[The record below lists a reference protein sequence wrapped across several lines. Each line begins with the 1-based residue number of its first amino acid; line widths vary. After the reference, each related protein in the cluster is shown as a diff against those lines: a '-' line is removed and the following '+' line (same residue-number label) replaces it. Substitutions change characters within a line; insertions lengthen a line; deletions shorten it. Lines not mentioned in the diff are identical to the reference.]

1 MRMLWI
7 GILMLV
13 ATSAMAQV
21 YRCPQ
26 GKTTVFSD
34 KPCDDKGELYQ
45 AQRPVVVVPH
55 EKAPDL
61 ARQYDERLARE
72 KKARDEENSSWNRD
86 YKARK
91 AEEERLRK
99 ARAQRR
105 VVQGMKADEVRR
117 LMGEP
122 IEIRRDEDQK
132 NARETW
138 TYRMDRSKTRVYFK
152 DGVVTRTSHSKVRK

>member
-1 MRMLWI
+1 MRMLW
-7 GILMLV
+7 GTVLLLLAV
-13 ATSAMAQV
+13 PAMAQV

-34 KPCDDKGELYQ
+34 KPCDDKAEPYQ
-45 AQRPVVVVPH
+45 AQRPVVIVPH

-61 ARQYDERLARE
+61 AQQYDERLARE
-72 KKARDEENSSWNRD
+72 KKARDEENASWNRD

-99 ARAQRR
+99 ARLQRK

-122 IEIRRDEDQK
+122 VEISRDEDQK
-132 NARETW
+132 STRETW
-138 TYRMDRSKTRVYFK
+138 TYLTDRNKTQIYFK
-152 DGVVTRTSHSKVRK
+152 DGVVTRTYHKKSRK